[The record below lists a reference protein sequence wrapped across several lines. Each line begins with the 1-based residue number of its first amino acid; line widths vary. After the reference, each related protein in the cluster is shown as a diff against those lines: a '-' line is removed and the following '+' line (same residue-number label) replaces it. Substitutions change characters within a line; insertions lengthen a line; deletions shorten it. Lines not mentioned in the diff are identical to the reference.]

1 MVTVNSI
8 NEFLSDN
15 DGDLLDE
22 TNSSTTFTKVAY
34 SPQWNCKNNLKKIPN
49 KHKKND
55 ESIVDMRS
63 NKRSSLCSSK
73 LKISKEKTQPF
84 QQSSSTYTSLHSQP
98 IDESTH
104 QTIFQSNR
112 KPLNSYNS
120 SQYTSS
126 DDFFNN
132 NPFFNRL
139 RNPTVAHK
147 YGHSYFDSNSS
158 STESQ
163 NTNFD
168 TFFPE
173 CSTAADS
180 FFDNSESRV
189 IIILFYMNLFEYI
202 Y

>member
-1 MVTVNSI
+1 MATVNSI
-8 NEFLSDN
+8 NELLSDN

-22 TNSSTTFTKVAY
+22 TNSSTTFTKVVY
-34 SPQWNCKNNLKKIPN
+34 SPQWNRKNNLKKIPN

-55 ESIVDMRS
+55 ESIVDMQS

-73 LKISKEKTQPF
+73 LKISNDKPQPF
-84 QQSSSTYTSLHSQP
+84 QRSSSTHTSLHSQP
-98 IDESTH
+98 IDESAH
-104 QTIFQSNR
+104 QTIFQSNL

-139 RNPTVAHK
+139 RNPTVAQK

-158 STESQ
+158 STKSQ

-173 CSTAADS
+173 CSTTADS
-180 FFDNSESRV
+180 YFDNSESRV
-189 IIILFYMNLFEYI
+189 IIILFYINLFK
-202 Y
+202 